1 MVNNRQTLDNLR
13 DELRRMGVSD
23 YWYAED
29 TVASVRRRIAK
40 ARREGLKSPRKM
52 RKPKDLD
59 LPTSKK
65 ATRAALKAHG
75 VTGYSARAETLES
88 LHAKLIKAHRA
99 MGRAPSKSPRRT
111 SKSPRR
117 TSKSP
122 RRASKKATVMKKT
135 FYGSTRLEAADKAF
149 TYVSRSRPHGIVD
162 DRVSAGEERK
172 RMHKRI
178 AKGTRRYTI
187 KRYGVS
193 VNVPL

>member
-117 TSKSP
+117 
-122 RRASKKATVMKKT
+122 ASKKATVMKKT

-162 DRVSAGEERK
+162 DRVSAAEDRK